1 MRKSKVIDI
10 REFKKIDPDK
20 TTIEIIKSDKYLEEV
35 KSMSDFIN
43 DLEMSEEQRGKLI
56 VRLVEYD
63 KNVRIDAFVQTLM
76 KNIRIEKI

>member
-1 MRKSKVIDI
+1 MRKSKIIDI

-43 DLEMSEEQRGKLI
+43 DLEISEEQRGKLI

>member
-1 MRKSKVIDI
+1 MRKSKIIDI

>member
-1 MRKSKVIDI
+1 MRKNKIIDI
-10 REFKKIDPDK
+10 RKFKKIDLDK